1 MQSTAEKTVK
11 PTHVARKQD
20 GKGTF
25 FRKAGE
31 DSFFGGAKDAQSS
44 FFSPSVQ
51 AKLTVSQP
59 DDPYEKEADHVAESV
74 MSMPETVAPS
84 AKKDEQ
90 EKVQLKEEEQHE
102 EIVQPKLQAP
112 QITALQRKE
121 DDATIQPKL
130 SAVIQRSEDS
140 NYETVSADAG
150 CDSTVQCKAN
160 NINIQRSGR
169 APPQSTGNFE
179 SNLSNSNGSGSA
191 LPDSTRSFMESRFNA
206 NFGDVR
212 IHTGSTAETLSRDI
226 NAQAFTHGNN
236 IYFNSG
242 KYSPHTSSGGQL
254 LAHELTHTIQQGA
267 VKTNS
272 GNNTVA
278 RKPMIQR
285 AAAEGGAAIPQL
297 NNAIAKAKAE
307 EGKVNASKDGDDGFR
322 VGWQRLLEFFKTTF
336 GEDKI
341 IPAGGAAAPGTV
353 AEENIKKRSKAL
365 GMKPNQ
371 ERPSTSNTEMRDAM
385 PSWCGIFVFWALNKG
400 GVPMPKWQLGGQNI
414 KLDSARPPGTAP
426 QPGDIAYRGAF
437 SHFALVEKVNGG
449 TVTTVNGNTSGED
462 NLGAQIQ
469 TKDHPLNNWTAFFD
483 PIKNKTGE
491 LGSGEAAGAPP
502 QPKTMKE
509 LRKQLFN
516 VDRKA
521 EYETEAEPTQSEN
534 TIQAKPELSN
544 WSIDA
549 SANPVYT
556 PVVQTKAEEDKLQ
569 AKEEEQKQEDKHT
582 GNVTEHA
589 LQRKGGEGFEQSA
602 TVNNDPVVSAP
613 NSAST
618 EADNILV
625 AGNAMHTP
633 SIQKH
638 EETAEDSRGPPA
650 IQQKTEVSIQRDVID
665 DALNF
670 IGSVTDCIKID
681 LNEAKSCALQK
692 AKQVASHIPGY
703 RALGVV
709 LGADPITGEQIEQN
723 GRNFIQAAFDVMP
736 GGDLL
741 YQKLDEIHQLD
752 AAAAWIDTQI
762 AALKGIVN
770 GVSTQIEQFW
780 NGLHAPDLLSPIDV
794 LRHGAHIVMG
804 FISNIVTFATSAAA
818 ELLKMVKDYLLEKI
832 VDFIKTQTP
841 AYPLLTVILGKDPI
855 TEQRVERNGTN
866 ILNAL
871 LELGGEE
878 GREQRKQ
885 MQETGSFK
893 KVADY
898 IDRGIAIFGDAY
910 DQIVQG
916 FKNIWDHVSISSLM
930 DPVGTFTMI
939 YNEFAAP
946 VQRVLAFVREVGA
959 AILRFIKE
967 VLMVRLATWAKTVRG
982 YSLVTVIIGSDPFT
996 GQAVPRTTENLIK
1009 GFMSLMDG
1017 GEQQFEQLKQSG
1029 AIDRTAQKVTAAVA
1043 RLNMTIES
1051 VIQLFTDLWNSF
1063 SLNDLIHPIDAFQRI
1078 LARFGEPIGRLIA
1091 FVFEIIKIVIET
1103 ILIIMNFPFDL
1114 INNII
1119 AKAMLAI
1126 DLIKAD
1132 PVGFLKNL
1140 LRAIKEGFTQ
1150 FFNNILT
1157 HLWNGLKTWFLSE
1170 VEAAGIPIP
1179 TDFSV
1184 MGIIKWL
1191 LVVLDI
1197 TMEKIW
1203 KKLEER
1209 IGKEKVAKIKAMIA
1223 RAEQVASAV
1232 GEAYEF
1238 IKDVQE
1244 RGFMAVIADKIK
1256 EKLSNVWDMV
1266 LDAVKSFVMDQI
1278 IHKITAKLLS
1288 MLDPTGI
1295 MAVINSAIALYKA
1308 IQSFIRYLRQI
1319 LEMVNSFVE
1328 GTLDIAQ
1335 GNTKKA
1341 ADFLERSLARGVPI
1355 VIGFFANQV
1364 GLNLSERL
1372 KDALEIVRAKVD
1384 VGLTWVIDK
1393 LVTMVEKLVEM
1404 GKSAVNSVL
1413 TWLGLKKEFKTADGE
1428 NHTLKFSDETPNKQ
1442 LMIASTPKPLQDYI
1456 SDLKAKYSGPDT
1468 VEPYRI
1474 IDANIAA
1481 INTQKALDM
1490 TVPIGD
1496 NIKTLLEGIADALK
1510 APVFGGNELVPP
1522 SKIDWTPATVL
1533 GGPVGHIM
1541 VANPLSL
1548 DPGGNT
1554 GSEPSSPGATEL
1566 WKKVKVRTG
1575 SYVQGHLLNHH
1586 VHGSGAKKENL
1597 VPIRGPFNSEMERNV
1612 ESEVKNRVIGQKQ
1625 VLYYR
1630 VEAVFGGQPNRV
1642 NVPEEGLLPTQLVF
1656 DVKTMRKKPN
1666 TTGATGTDWEIDP
1679 ATASVN
1685 LAAAWATRDHTLEAD
1700 TPPTVAAMLDLVQ
1713 LTKDATQGLT
1723 STPTLTYNQFKNK
1736 NVINQRSIE
1745 ALENAG
1751 TAGPL
1756 TTLFGTHHRDADKAA
1771 ELALVNNLPSDRV
1784 TTWITFKAGRAF
1796 YTPAKD
1802 TAYTEVE
1809 TAFNNKQSTIKTT
1822 AFNNAQAAIG
1832 STPKTT
1838 LWRDFKTDKKL
1849 NFNIEGGSP
1858 EQTRLDTIQTA
1869 FEAHKNS

>member
-1 MQSTAEKTVK
+1 MHTSAEKTVK

-44 FFSPSVQ
+44 FFSPGVQ
-51 AKLTVSQP
+51 TKLTVSQP

-102 EIVQPKLQAP
+102 EVVQPKLQSP

-121 DDATIQPKL
+121 DDAKIQPKL
-130 SAVIQRSEDS
+130 SAIIQRSEDA
-140 NYETVSADAG
+140 NYETVSADAD
-150 CDSTVQCKAN
+150 CDSAVQCKAN

-179 SNLSNSNGSGSA
+179 SSLSNSNGSGSG

-272 GNNTVA
+272 GSSTVA

-285 AAAEGGAAIPQL
+285 AAEGGAAIPQL

-307 EGKVNASKDGDDGFR
+307 EGKVNAGKDGDDGFR

-336 GEDKI
+336 GEDRI
-341 IPAGGAAAPGTV
+341 IPAGGASVPGTV
-353 AEENIKKRSKAL
+353 PEENIKKRNKAL

-371 ERPSTSNTEMRDAM
+371 DRPSTSNTEMRDAM

-534 TIQAKPELSN
+534 TVQAKPELSN
-544 WSIDA
+544 WSVDTN
-549 SANPVYT
+549 ANPVYT
-556 PVVQTKAEEDKLQ
+556 PVVQTKTEDDKLQ

-589 LQRKGGEGFEQSA
+589 LQRKGGENFEQPSA
-602 TVNNDPVVSAP
+602 VNNDPVVSAS
-613 NSAST
+613 NQATTETDSALS
-618 EADNILV
+618 ADNIT
-625 AGNAMHTP
+625 HTP
-633 SIQKH
+633 FIQKH
-638 EETAEDSRGPPA
+638 EEAAEDSRGPPV
-650 IQQKTEVSIQRDVID
+650 IQQKTEVGIQRDVID

-670 IGSVTDCIKID
+670 IGSVTDCISTD
-681 LNEAKSCALQK
+681 LDVAKRCGLQK
-692 AKQVASHIPGY
+692 AKLMASHIPGY

-762 AALKGIVN
+762 ATVHGIVAAVN
-770 GVSTQIEQFW
+770 NQIDQFW
-780 NGLHAPDLLSPIDV
+780 NSLGVSDFLSPLDV

-804 FISNIVTFATSAAA
+804 FISNIVTFAINAAA

-855 TEQRVERNGTN
+855 TGQKVDRNGTN

-885 MQETGSFK
+885 MQDTGSFK

-916 FKNIWDHVSISSLM
+916 FKNIWDNVSISSLM

-939 YNEFAAP
+939 YNQFAAP
-946 VQRVLAFVREVGA
+946 VQRVLAFVLEVGV

-967 VLMVRLATWAKTVRG
+967 VLMVRLAAWAKTVRG
-982 YSLVTVIIGSDPFT
+982 YALVTVIIGSDPFT
-996 GQAVPRTTENLIK
+996 GQEVPRTTENLIK

-1043 RLNMTIES
+1043 RLNMTLES
-1051 VIQLFTDLWNSF
+1051 VIQLFTDLWDSF
-1063 SLNDLIHPIDAFQRI
+1063 SLNDLIHPIDAFHRI
-1078 LARFGEPIGRLIA
+1078 LDRFGEPIGRLIA

-1179 TDFSV
+1179 TDFTV
-1184 MGIIKWL
+1184 MGIIKWIL
-1191 LVVLDI
+1191 AVLDI

-1203 KKLEER
+1203 LKLEER
-1209 IGKEKVAKIKAMIA
+1209 IGKPKVDKIKLLISRAQQIA
-1223 RAEQVASAV
+1223 GAV

-1244 RGFMAVIADKIK
+1244 RGFMAVIADKII

-1278 IHKITAKLLS
+1278 ISKVTAKLLS

-1308 IQSFIRYLRQI
+1308 IQSFIKYLRQM

-1341 ADFLERSLARGVPI
+1341 ADFLERSLGRGVPI
-1355 VIGFFANQV
+1355 VIGFLANQV

-1393 LVTMVEKLVEM
+1393 LVTVVEKLVEM
-1404 GKSAVNSVL
+1404 GQNAVASVMG
-1413 TWLGLKKEFKTADGE
+1413 WLGLRKQFSLPDGE
-1428 NHTLKFSDETPNKQ
+1428 SHTISIEEVGGEMQ
-1442 LMIASTPKPLQDYI
+1442 LMIASRKDSYERKIEQTVIDTTDTVKV
-1456 SDLKAKYSGPDT
+1456 KAKQ
-1468 VEPYRI
+1468 
-1474 IDANIAA
+1474 DAKAIAA
-1481 INTQKALDM
+1481 QID
-1490 TVPIGD
+1490 
-1496 NIKTLLEGIADALK
+1496 
-1510 APVFGGNELVPP
+1510 
-1522 SKIDWTPATVL
+1522 SKIKDRKNKTATADQQSKITADLNVLINNLTIETIKILPAGSAASIIVN
-1533 GGPVGHIM
+1533 VG
-1541 VANPLSL
+1541 
-1548 DPGGNT
+1548 DPIQ
-1554 GSEPSSPGATEL
+1554 
-1566 WKKVKVRTG
+1566 V
-1575 SYVQGHLLNHH
+1575 
-1586 VHGSGAKKENL
+1586 GAKKYLAIVKALRVDSGNTYIDYELHATAPQQGKGSTLLGGLNKTWWRGSLEKAELTDSEFQTYKNYGISQPWPSMKIARAILNYRRSNYQKNADSSKQWEHKVEQSTGLPEIHSAINL
-1597 VPIRGPFNSEMERNV
+1597 FWTDADFNSWLGTELGRPRQK
-1612 ESEVKNRVIGQKQ
+1612 EVMDGDRTRLVSLREYLKLYGTDEARKQ
-1625 VLYYR
+1625 V
-1630 VEAVFGGQPNRV
+1630 
-1642 NVPEEGLLPTQLVF
+1642 
-1656 DVKTMRKKPN
+1656 K
-1666 TTGATGTDWEIDP
+1666 
-1679 ATASVN
+1679 
-1685 LAAAWATRDHTLEAD
+1685 
-1700 TPPTVAAMLDLVQ
+1700 
-1713 LTKDATQGLT
+1713 
-1723 STPTLTYNQFKNK
+1723 
-1736 NVINQRSIE
+1736 E
-1745 ALENAG
+1745 ALYAVRNYKEVPHNDTNG
-1751 TAGPL
+1751 YWQ
-1756 TTLFGTHHRDADKAA
+1756 
-1771 ELALVNNLPSDRV
+1771 EL
-1784 TTWITFKAGRAF
+1784 
-1796 YTPAKD
+1796 
-1802 TAYTEVE
+1802 
-1809 TAFNNKQSTIKTT
+1809 
-1822 AFNNAQAAIG
+1822 
-1832 STPKTT
+1832 
-1838 LWRDFKTDKKL
+1838 KK
-1849 NFNIEGGSP
+1849 
-1858 EQTRLDTIQTA
+1858 
-1869 FEAHKNS
+1869 